1 MILLKKSLCLM
12 ILKQSHEVGYAIHTN
27 HMPSGCLT
35 DWSVNYWKWLPTGIS
50 GLRHR
55 MTLKLSAIKFLDK
68 RWLVM
73 MSSVGSRD
81 KSPFYKPENRIRIF
95 NVTGKT
101 GFLNFKVFCQMIPTK
116 RYNISYTINAVQVTL
131 QAGLKITEN
140 HAKQRL
146 LHDFVF
152 SYVTAVHL

>member
-1 MILLKKSLCLM
+1 
-12 ILKQSHEVGYAIHTN
+12 
-27 HMPSGCLT
+27 MPSGCLT

-55 MTLKLSAIKFLDK
+55 MTLKLSANKFLDK

>member
-1 MILLKKSLCLM
+1 
-12 ILKQSHEVGYAIHTN
+12 
-27 HMPSGCLT
+27 
-35 DWSVNYWKWLPTGIS
+35 
-50 GLRHR
+50 
-55 MTLKLSAIKFLDK
+55 
-68 RWLVM
+68 

-146 LHDFVF
+146 LHDFVV